1 MNTILQQ
8 LEDCSLD
15 ELITIKYALSKH
27 IATRIYK
34 ARVDLKFDP
43 EDHIQREIKSS
54 EEDWNENVYNIRE
67 DAE

>member
-27 IATRIYK
+27 IVTRIHK

-43 EDHIQREIKSS
+43 EDHIQRESKSS
-54 EEDWNENVYNIRE
+54 EEDWNENAYNSMQ